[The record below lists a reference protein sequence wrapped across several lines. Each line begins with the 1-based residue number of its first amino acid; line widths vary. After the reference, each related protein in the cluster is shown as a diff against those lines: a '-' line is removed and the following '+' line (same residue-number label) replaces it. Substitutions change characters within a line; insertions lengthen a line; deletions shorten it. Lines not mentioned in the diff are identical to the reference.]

1 MEDILNPQYCVAN
14 NLHKTA
20 RVISRI
26 YGEEMRSSGLQ
37 RSQFAILGNLTTTTA
52 IALNQLA
59 ERLCM
64 ERTTLSRNLKPLVQQ
79 GYISIAASSTDGRIK
94 EISITSTGR
103 AKFKQALKL
112 WRGAQQRIINAYGVT
127 SWRRLE
133 ESLRDLRSIDA

>member
-1 MEDILNPQYCVAN
+1 
-14 NLHKTA
+14 
-20 RVISRI
+20 
-26 YGEEMRSSGLQ
+26 MRSSGLQ

-94 EISITSTGR
+94 EISLTPTGR

-112 WRGAQQRIINAYGVT
+112 WRGAQQRIINAYGET